1 MGQKVIPFIFWGL
14 SEENKFQHGSLWER
28 VNLVDGQIQFRS
40 SPRATPRKKYIFYL
54 YLSWNNWLNLNR
66 KSRSVSFWRDYNTD
80 GPTNVKHVLNQ
91 KLHCTIRF
99 KELNSQRHETVQK
112 KISLKTSFKYLTC
125 ITKTWCCLHSKASQ
139 NSCNNSGPL

>member
-1 MGQKVIPFIFWGL
+1 MKQLAQFKPEEQKCQLLKGL
-14 SEENKFQHGSLWER
+14 QYR
-28 VNLVDGQIQFRS
+28 C
-40 SPRATPRKKYIFYL
+40 
-54 YLSWNNWLNLNR
+54 
-66 KSRSVSFWRDYNTD
+66 
-80 GPTNVKHVLNQ
+80 PTNVKHVLNQ